1 MFNVRRELITCA
13 LSPVVLVGAV
23 LEAGLEA
30 VLPRPLHDPRGRHD
44 GLSELPQ
51 VAHAVPLHGAEA
63 VVLVVVGVL
72 APRAAVADDAA
83 PGPAPEGRGELRF
96 RGKGFA
102 AVLTLSLQTLSR
114 HLRRSM
120 VLHCCIL
127 NAVFRSNMQIQ
138 YKPLVALQFLQEEN
152 NLLRLL

>member
-1 MFNVRRELITCA
+1 MFGLDELNTCA

-23 LEAGLEA
+23 LEAGLKA
-30 VLPRPLHDPRGRHD
+30 VLPRPLYYPRRRHD
-44 GLSELPQ
+44 GLGELPE

-102 AVLTLSLQTLSR
+102 AVFTLSLQTLSR

-120 VLHCCIL
+120 ALHCT
-127 NAVFRSNMQIQ
+127 
-138 YKPLVALQFLQEEN
+138 
-152 NLLRLL
+152 LLHPECRVS

>member
-1 MFNVRRELITCA
+1 M
-13 LSPVVLVGAV
+13 VLVGTV

-44 GLSELPQ
+44 GLGELPE
-51 VAHAVPLHGAEA
+51 VADAVPLHGAEA

-72 APRAAVADDAA
+72 APRAAVPDDAA
-83 PGPAPEGRGELRF
+83 PGSAPEGRGELRF

-120 VLHCCIL
+120 ELHCT
-127 NAVFRSNMQIQ
+127 
-138 YKPLVALQFLQEEN
+138 
-152 NLLRLL
+152 LLHTECRVSQ